1 MCIRD
6 SYTFSGNKF
15 EALGVLL
22 KTGNNYIKIIGAN
35 NQGSSFD
42 ETIIIYKP
50 SLLPLPKVRFISPN
64 TSPIEVLTRFIK
76 VDANVLHVDGKNN
89 ITFSVNGDLL
99 TNFNFSGNKFVANN
113 VVLKN
118 GKNIIR
124 IKGQNNQGYATD
136 ESIVFYKPVVTP
148 KPNVKITSPGQ
159 SPFNSPSLYVN
170 IRATILN
177 VSSANLSLIH
187 I

>member
-1 MCIRD
+1 MRFTNPIK
-6 SYTFSGNKF
+6 SPF
-15 EALGVLL
+15 EVE
-22 KTGNNYIKIIGAN
+22 
-35 NQGSSFD
+35 S
-42 ETIIIYKP
+42 
-50 SLLPLPKVRFISPN
+50 
-64 TSPIEVLTRFIK
+64 RFIK
-76 VDANVLHVDGKNN
+76 VDANILNVVGKNN
-89 ITFSVNGDLL
+89 ITFSVNGDLS
-99 TNFNFSGNKFVANN
+99 TNFNFSENKFLANN

-177 VSSANLSLIH
+177 VSSANNIT
-187 I
+187 